1 MWKRAYIRSAL
12 ESRIYTRFK
21 EEQRER
27 ERVRERAWLD
37 LLLAQSSATILNRE
51 I

>member
-27 ERVRERAWLD
+27 ERERELD

>member
-27 ERVRERAWLD
+27 EQRERELD